1 MFETLLVANRGE
13 IACRILRTAADLG
26 LKTVAVYSDADAA
39 APHVRMADV
48 AVRLGP
54 APAAESYLR
63 SELVLDAAMTTGAG
77 AIHPG
82 YGFLSENEVF
92 AAEVEA
98 AGLAFVGPT
107 PAHLHVFGDKH
118 RARVAAEA
126 AGVPLV
132 PGSGLLDSLPD
143 ALAAADAVGY
153 PVMLKAVGGGGGIGM
168 QACADATE
176 LAGAY
181 EKVQRIAAAN
191 FGSAGVFLER
201 FVARARHLEVQVFG
215 DGEGRVV
222 SLGDRDCSLQR
233 RNQKVLEEAPAPN
246 LPDDVRE
253 RMQASARAL
262 TASVAYRS
270 AGTVEYVYD
279 VDRAEV
285 SFLEVNTRLQV
296 EHPVTEEV
304 TGVDLVAWMLRLA
317 QGDADL
323 RDELAALPDSG
334 PALRGHAVEA
344 RVYAEDPRHDYR
356 PSAGLLTDVRYP
368 EGVRVDAWAETGQE
382 VTTHYDPML
391 AKVVVHGADRA
402 AALAAATDALAGT
415 RVTGV
420 QTNLPLLRAA
430 VAVPEVVAAT
440 HTTATLGG
448 VTDDEPHVEVLRG
461 GVMTTV
467 QDWPGRLGHWD
478 VGISPSGPMDDL
490 SFRLGNRALGNP
502 EGAPGLECT
511 LVGPR
516 LRFSHEAVVCV
527 TGARAPVT
535 VDGEPVPQWEPV
547 TVPAGAVLD
556 VGAPH
561 GAGLRTYVLLRGGLD
576 VPLYLGSASTFSLGG
591 FGGYTGRALVV
602 GDVLVPA
609 PAADEAPPAV
619 PVAEELRPELV
630 HEWHVAVQEGPQ
642 PAPSYFTPEDMAMLY
657 AATWHVQTHA
667 NRTGIRLTG
676 PKPQWARP
684 DGGEAGLHPSNL
696 HDNPYSVGA
705 LNVSGDTPILLG
717 PDGPSLGGFACPV
730 TVVAGHRWKMG
741 QIRPGDTVRLVPVPE
756 ATADALRGSD
766 ALRGLDRIGAEA
778 GAAPDGPGT
787 AAAGVAL
794 ATGPDGDDGVLHR
807 IPADP
812 VDPLGRPE
820 VVYLRGADD
829 NVLVEYGPMTLDL
842 GLRLRVHALGEALR
856 ARTDA
861 GLAGVVDVTPG
872 VRSLHV
878 HVDPDV
884 LGVRALVAVLA
895 ELEAT
900 LPPTADLVVPS
911 RRIHLPMSFDDPC
924 IAEATSRYAAGVRA
938 EAPWLPSNIEF
949 IRRVNGLDSTDDV
962 HATMFDAEYLV
973 LGLGDVYLG
982 APLAVPLDPRHRLLT
997 TKYNPA
1003 RTWTAADTVG
1013 LGGTYLC
1020 VYGMDSP
1027 GGYQLVGRT
1036 VPIWSGHRQRG
1047 VFEPGTPWLLRFF
1060 DRIVWHPVSA
1070 EELVEQRAAFAAGRL
1085 DVEVE
1090 HGTFSY
1096 AEHLAMLASEHD
1108 AIAAFQSRQ
1117 AEAFAAERAAWE
1129 AAGEFAVEE
1138 PADDDAAGG
1147 AHAPGG
1153 AAGGPAVEVPPGCVL
1168 VEAPMVGS
1176 VWRVEVREGEQ
1187 VRAGDPL
1194 VALEAMKLE
1203 LAVDAPADGRVRQ
1216 VLVEPG
1222 QHVAPGAPLVVVEVG
1237 A

>member
-1 MFETLLVANRGE
+1 MFDTILVANRGE
-13 IACRILRTAADLG
+13 IACRVLRTARELG
-26 LKTVAVYSDADAA
+26 LKTVAVHSDADAA

-54 APAAESYLR
+54 APAAQSYLR
-63 SELVLDAAMTTGAG
+63 ADLVLDAALTAGAG
-77 AIHPG
+77 GIHPG
-82 YGFLSENEVF
+82 YGFLSENAAF
-92 AAEVEA
+92 AADVEA
-98 AGLAFVGPT
+98 AGIAFVGPA
-107 PAHLHVFGDKH
+107 PAHLAVFGDKH
-118 RARVAAEA
+118 RARLAAEA
-126 AGVPLV
+126 AGVPMV
-132 PGSGLLDSLPD
+132 AGSGLLADVAQ
-143 ALAAADAVGY
+143 ALAAAEEVGY

-168 QACADATE
+168 QACADPGE
-176 LAGAY
+176 LADAY
-181 EKVQRIAAAN
+181 ERVQRLAAAH

-215 DGEGRVV
+215 DGDGRVV

-233 RNQKVLEEAPAPN
+233 RNQKVVEEAPAPG
-246 LPDDVRE
+246 LPSLVRE
-253 RMQASARAL
+253 RMQAAARAL
-262 TASVAYRS
+262 TGSVGYRS
-270 AGTVEYVYD
+270 AGTVEFVYD
-279 VDRAEV
+279 VDRQEA

-304 TGVDLVAWMLRLA
+304 TGVDLVGWMIRLA
-317 QGDADL
+317 QGDASFLDG
-323 RDELAALPDSG
+323 LPDNG
-334 PALRGHAVEA
+334 PAVTGHAVEA
-344 RVYAEDPRHDYR
+344 RVYAEDPRKDYR
-356 PSAGLLTDVRYP
+356 PSAGLLTDVRFP
-368 EGVRVDAWAETGQE
+368 EGVRVDTWVETGQE
-382 VTTHYDPML
+382 VSSHYDPML
-391 AKVVVHGADRA
+391 AKVIVRGADRA
-402 AALAAATDALAGT
+402 EAFARARAALDGT
-415 RVTGV
+415 SMSGL

-430 VAVPEVVAAT
+430 VTDPLVLAAE

-448 VTDDEPHVEVLRG
+448 VRDDEPFVDVLRP

-467 QDWPGRLGHWD
+467 QDWPGRLGYWD

-490 SFRLGNRALGNP
+490 SFRWGNRAVGNP

-511 LVGPR
+511 LTGPR

-527 TGARAPVT
+527 TGAPAPVT
-535 VDGEPVPQWEPV
+535 VDGAPVPQWEPV
-547 TVPAGAVLD
+547 VVPAGGVLD

-561 GAGLRTYVLLRGGLD
+561 DVGLRTYVLLRGGLD

-591 FGGYTGRALVV
+591 FGGYTGRALAV
-602 GDVLVPA
+602 GDVLVPGVAPDDA
-609 PAADEAPPAV
+609 PAPAPV
-619 PVAEELRPELV
+619 PPEVRPELV
-630 HEWHVAVQEGPQ
+630 RHWQIAVQEGPQ
-642 PAPSYFTPEDMAMLY
+642 PAPAYFTAADMEMLWG
-657 AATWHVQTHA
+657 ATWQVQSHA

-676 PKPQWARP
+676 PRPQWARP

-756 ATADALRGSD
+756 ATADALRVSD
-766 ALRGLDRIGAEA
+766 ARRARAQVGAGL
-778 GAAPDGPGT
+778 
-787 AAAGVAL
+787 AL
-794 ATGPDGDDGVLHR
+794 GPDGDDGVLGR
-807 IPADP
+807 VTGGAE
-812 VDPLGRPE
+812 GRPD

-842 GLRLRVHALGEALR
+842 GMRLRVHALGEAVR
-856 ARTDA
+856 ERVAA
-861 GLAGVVDVTPG
+861 GLRGVVDLTPG

-878 HVDPDV
+878 HVDPAV
-884 LGVRALVAVLA
+884 LPVRALVEVLR
-895 ELEAT
+895 ELEAG
-900 LPPTADLVVPS
+900 LPATEDLVVPS
-911 RRIHLPMSFDDPC
+911 RTVRLPMSFDDPC
-924 IAEATSRYAAGVRA
+924 IADAVSRYAAGVRP

-949 IRRVNGLDSTDDV
+949 IRRVNGLESVQDV
-962 HATMFDAEYLV
+962 YRTMFEAEYLV

-1013 LGGTYLC
+1013 LGGAYLC
-1020 VYGMDSP
+1020 VYGMESP

-1047 VFEPGTPWLLRFF
+1047 VFEQGKPWLLRFF

-1070 EELVEQRAAFAAGRL
+1070 AELAEQRTAFAAGRL

-1096 AEHLAMLASEHD
+1096 REHQAMLREAAAEIEAFST
-1108 AIAAFQSRQ
+1108 AQQAAF
-1117 AEAFAAERAAWE
+1117 AVERAAWE
-1129 AAGEFAVEE
+1129 AAGEFAAAEPLEE
-1138 PADDDAAGG
+1138 GPLG
-1147 AHAPGG
+1147 PGLG
-1153 AAGGPAVEVPPGCVL
+1153 AATGAEPPVVPDGCVV

-1176 VWRVEVREGEQ
+1176 VWRVEVEPGALVSE
-1187 VRAGDPL
+1187 GDPL

-1203 LAVDAPADGRVRQ
+1203 LGVQAPADGRVVQ
-1216 VLVEPG
+1216 VRVRPG
-1222 QHVAPGAPLVVVEVG
+1222 QQVGPGSALVVLDVAG
-1237 A
+1237 G

>member
-1 MFETLLVANRGE
+1 MFDTLLVANRGE
-13 IACRILRTAADLG
+13 IAVRILRSARDLG
-26 LKTVAVYSDADAA
+26 LRTVAVYSDADAA
-39 APHVRMADV
+39 VPHVRLADE

-54 APAAESYLR
+54 GPAAESYLR
-63 SELVLDAAMTTGAG
+63 TELVLHAAAETGAG

-82 YGFLSENEVF
+82 YGFLSENAAF
-92 AAEVEA
+92 AAQVEA

-107 PAHLHVFGDKH
+107 PAHLSVFGDKH
-118 RARVAAEA
+118 EAREAARA

-132 PGSGLLDSLPD
+132 AGSGLLESVAD
-143 ALAAADAVGY
+143 ALAAAEVVGY
-153 PVMLKAVGGGGGIGM
+153 PVMVKAVGGGGGIGM
-168 QACADATE
+168 QACADPGE
-176 LAGAY
+176 LVAAFDR
-181 EKVQRIAAAN
+181 VQRIAAAS

-201 FVARARHLEVQVFG
+201 YVAHARHLEVQVFG
-215 DGEGRVV
+215 DGAGRVV

-233 RNQKVLEEAPAPN
+233 RHQKVVEEAPAPA
-246 LPDDVRE
+246 LPSSVRAE
-253 RMQASARAL
+253 LHASARAL

-279 VDRAEV
+279 VDRGEV

-296 EHPVTEEV
+296 EHPVTEAV
-304 TGVDLVAWMLRLA
+304 TGVDLVAWMIRLA
-317 QGDADL
+317 QGDASFL
-323 RDELAALPDSG
+323 DEVPDAG
-334 PALRGHAVEA
+334 PAIRGHAIEA
-344 RVYAEDPRHDYR
+344 RVYAEDPRKDHQ
-356 PSAGLLTDVRYP
+356 PSAGLLTEVVYP
-368 EGVRVDAWAETGQE
+368 DPSTGVRVDAWAETGQE
-382 VTTHYDPML
+382 VTTLYDPML
-391 AKVVVHGADRA
+391 AKVIVHADDRDAALDACA
-402 AALAAATDALAGT
+402 AALADT
-415 RVTGV
+415 RMSGL

-430 VAVPEVVAAT
+430 VADPAVRAAT
-440 HTTATLGG
+440 HTTGTLGG
-448 VTDDEPHVEVLRG
+448 VVDDEPHVAVERP

-502 EGAPGLECT
+502 EGVPGLECT
-511 LVGPR
+511 LTGPR

-527 TGARAPVT
+527 TGADAPVT

-547 TVPAGAVLD
+547 VVPAGSVLD
-556 VGAPH
+556 VGAPS
-561 GAGLRTYVLLRGGLD
+561 GAGLRTYVLVRGGLD

-591 FGGYTGRALVV
+591 FGGYTGRALAL
-602 GDVLVPA
+602 GDTLVPA
-609 PAADEAPPAV
+609 VVPSDAPPVAPV
-619 PVAEELRPELV
+619 PVEDRPQLV
-630 HEWHVAVQEGPQ
+630 HAWEVAVQEGPQ
-642 PAPSYFTPEDMAMLY
+642 PAPTYFTPDDMRMLY
-657 AATWHVQTHA
+657 DATWQVQTHA

-766 ALRGLDRIGAEA
+766 ALR
-778 GAAPDGPGT
+778 
-787 AAAGVAL
+787 AAATVPSAL
-794 ATGPDGDDGVLHR
+794 ATGPDGDDGVLAR
-807 IPADP
+807 VPGDP
-812 VDPLGRPE
+812 DDPLGTPD
-820 VVYLRGADD
+820 VVYLRGGDD
-829 NVLVEYGPMTLDL
+829 NVLVEYGPMVLDL
-842 GLRLRVHALGEALR
+842 GLRMRVHALGEALR
-856 ARTDA
+856 ARDLS
-861 GLAGVVDVTPG
+861 GIVDITPG

-878 HVDPDV
+878 HVDPDA
-884 LGVRALVAVLA
+884 LSVRALVAVLV

-900 LPPTADLVVPS
+900 LPATADLVVPS
-911 RRIHLPMSFDDPC
+911 RRIHLPLSFDDPV
-924 IAEATSRYAAGVRA
+924 IADAVHRYQAGVRPD
-938 EAPWLPSNIEF
+938 APWLPSNIEF
-949 IRRVNGLDSTDDV
+949 VRRINGLPSTDDV
-962 HATMFDAEYLV
+962 FATMTSAEYLV

-982 APLAVPLDPRHRLLT
+982 APLAVPLDPRHRLMT

-1013 LGGTYLC
+1013 LGGQYLC

-1047 VFEPGTPWLLRFF
+1047 VFEPGKPWLLRFF
-1060 DRIVWHPVSA
+1060 DRVVWHPVGAA
-1070 EELVEQRAAFAAGRL
+1070 ELLEQRAAFAAGRL

-1096 AEHLAMLASEHD
+1096 REHLDLLAAHAD
-1108 AIAAFQSRQ
+1108 DIATFQSRQ
-1117 AEAFAAERAAWE
+1117 AAAFADERAAWA
-1129 AAGEFAVEE
+1129 AAGELDAHDE
-1138 PADDDAAGG
+1138 PAPDAGPAGAG
-1147 AHAPGG
+1147 LAG
-1153 AAGGPAVEVPPGCVL
+1153 AAQIELADGHVL

-1176 VWRVEVREGEQ
+1176 VWRVEAASGSQVREG
-1187 VRAGDPL
+1187 DLL

-1203 LAVDAPADGRVRQ
+1203 LGVVAPADGRVLE
-1216 VLVEPG
+1216 VLVAPG
-1222 QHVAPGAPLVVVEVG
+1222 QQVAPGAPLAILAVG
-1237 A
+1237 P